1 LFVVIC
7 IIHFHRNIS
16 LSDVLYRAL
25 SLAFMLFVGIHNP
38 LHQNMPL
45 GIEHINRRFKIFKI
59 LAERYCNRRRR
70 YG

>member
-7 IIHFHRNIS
+7 IIHFHRDIS

-38 LHQNMPL
+38 LHQNMPHHVRSSQMTKSNPIHMAQNFL
-45 GIEHINRRFKIFKI
+45 GNS
-59 LAERYCNRRRR
+59 
-70 YG
+70 